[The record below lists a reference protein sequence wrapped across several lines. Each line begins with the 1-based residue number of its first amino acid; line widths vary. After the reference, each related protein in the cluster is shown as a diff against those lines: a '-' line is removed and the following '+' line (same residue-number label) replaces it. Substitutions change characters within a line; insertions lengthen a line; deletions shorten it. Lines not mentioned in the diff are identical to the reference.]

1 MNLSLEGIRV
11 VEITHMVMGPS
22 CGMILG
28 DLGAEVIKVEPRGAG
43 DKTRYLPGSGSGLF
57 PTFNRNKKSFQADL
71 DDPADLEVVRELLST
86 ADVLV
91 ENFRTG
97 KMAAYG
103 LDHATL
109 KQTNPG
115 LVSCSLKGFQPG
127 PYGDRPAL
135 DEVVQMLGGLGYM
148 TGPPGRPLRAGAS
161 VNDIMGGM
169 FGVIGILNALMVRA
183 RTGEGT
189 EVTSSLFENNA
200 FLVGSHMVQSE
211 ITGQEVQPMPNR
223 EAAWAVYDIFRSAE
237 DQMIF
242 VAAVSDTQWAV
253 LCEVFG
259 LTELSADPA
268 LAVNAE
274 RVAQRDRI
282 HTVLQNALSAL
293 PLSRIEQ
300 MCDAAGLPY
309 AKVNA
314 PSDLAEDPHLL
325 QTGALVP
332 TRIPGGREV
341 LVPRLPLA
349 IDGELLPKRTDV
361 PAPGEHTAE
370 ILASLGR

>member
-1 MNLSLEGIRV
+1 
-11 VEITHMVMGPS
+11 
-22 CGMILG
+22 
-28 DLGAEVIKVEPRGAG
+28 
-43 DKTRYLPGSGSGLF
+43 
-57 PTFNRNKKSFQADL
+57 
-71 DDPADLEVVRELLST
+71 
-86 ADVLV
+86 
-91 ENFRTG
+91 
-97 KMAAYG
+97 
-103 LDHATL
+103 
-109 KQTNPG
+109 
-115 LVSCSLKGFQPG
+115 
-127 PYGDRPAL
+127 
-135 DEVVQMLGGLGYM
+135 
-148 TGPPGRPLRAGAS
+148 
-161 VNDIMGGM
+161 
-169 FGVIGILNALMVRA
+169 
-183 RTGEGT
+183 
-189 EVTSSLFENNA
+189 
-200 FLVGSHMVQSE
+200 
-211 ITGQEVQPMPNR
+211 MPNR